1 MVDLGSKYECAECG
15 TKFYDFGRS
24 DKVCPKCER
33 DPKDEEN
40 LTAAL
45 KAPAKKS
52 AAKKAAA
59 KKAAA
64 KKSAAKKAAA
74 KKKASKADEDS

>member
-33 DPKDEEN
+33 DPKEEEN
-40 LTAAL
+40 SKGSAKAA
-45 KAPAKKS
+45 AKKVS
-52 AAKKAAA
+52 AKKKAAKKAAKKP

-64 KKSAAKKAAA
+64 Q
-74 KKKASKADEDS
+74 DS